1 MESLK
6 FSFGACGA
14 TATYIKTFLPRL
26 RRVDEIAK
34 IFRRRLRRAEKI
46 AKNFRRRLWSVEEI
60 AKNFPSAPAARRG
73 NRLNFLFC
81 RAQMES
87 PKFSF
92 GAAAYIKIFLPR
104 LRRSSRK
111 KEK

>member
-60 AKNFPSAPAARRG
+60 AKNFPSVPAARRE
-73 NRLNFLFC
+73 NRRVVPVHPHILFIP
-81 RAQMES
+81 QGLMS
-87 PKFSF
+87 GF
-92 GAAAYIKIFLPR
+92 GPLFGEKCHTLAYGV
-104 LRRSSRK
+104 
-111 KEK
+111 